1 MNGRC
6 VSAVIAGVLVLA
18 ITGGCGAAAGYDV
31 QVDLKNVSGQAKT
44 DWPVILRV
52 YTVLGRNLDPAGVNP
67 KGFHVY
73 DPSGAEVPHA
83 VEAIPPYDQIGNDE
97 IVFVV
102 PKMAPGQT
110 LSYRITNTSANS
122 PKQTKIETLKLAD
135 SPHNLIANGSFEKAD
150 GSRPAGFGAPA
161 RLDAEVKHSG
171 KSALLLTADKQQVR
185 TRYAK
190 SVKLNKDS
198 WYYFGVWSKTD
209 NVSRFGYQAGNAAHF
224 RIVTKAKDPKDPAKM
239 REVNALA
246 GSIPGQCSTREWL
259 KATTEGGV
267 DDWGMDRYTAK
278 ASHSQAT
285 VEFVLQ
291 QRRHF
296 YMEPGKTR
304 GRWWLDDAVLM
315 EQPEVNVRFD
325 LTVKP
330 LVKDGV
336 FVFTRPPCMPLGWV
350 DEGNRRR
357 HQWAAMPYAHEKLA
371 KLDRFALKGQRVSYC
386 VGVYHTREVKDLL
399 CRLARGSLSG
409 PGGASIP
416 VELIEY
422 CPGYLGEPRSRY
434 MKVLNSKTGVAPVTL
449 AGDKGVR
456 YFFLTFQV
464 PKTTKAGSYAGKV
477 ELLEGKD
484 KPLRSIPL
492 TLRVQDMV
500 QPIPKDVYVGLIVQ
514 GNAPPFNDAG
524 LKVYSRS
531 GFNCLMRFGGFL
543 AYSKD
548 AKGAWQVDL
557 AKLDKTMKW
566 LKGYGF
572 AAVGVFSDFDL
583 GPKWNG
589 GSLLKRVR
597 PAAFDKKGL
606 SWGRRL
612 KTAEKAW
619 KAQIK
624 RIEAARKRHPDW
636 PVLIYMTWD
645 EPNLS
650 GGRNGRPDPAMG
662 WLNEVAPDALTT
674 LDIQFDP
681 LPVCL
686 KWYNT
691 PAFDD
696 PADWSGP
703 ELYQWI
709 KKNKKEFGYC
719 GATDKD
725 EANRYQA
732 GMLMIST
739 GAKYFHA
746 WHLTGGHIPGQVS
759 YDAKARMW
767 VRSPAMLNWADGMDD
782 LKAHTLLKDAI
793 AAARA
798 DSSKA
803 RAVKAAEEYLAK
815 VFSVF
820 NGDHRR
826 SWSLQ
831 PYLGTAF
838 MWGNDGFYDDWQ
850 ERMLRHAAAI
860 KGVKWID

>member
-1 MNGRC
+1 MNGRA
-6 VSAVIAGVLVLA
+6 AVTAMSVVLVLA
-18 ITGGCGAAAGYDV
+18 LTAGCGAAAGYDV
-31 QVDLKNVSGQAKT
+31 RVDLKNLSGEVKT
-44 DWPVILRV
+44 NWPVILRV
-52 YTVLGRNLDPAGVNP
+52 YTVLGRNLTPAGVNR

-73 DPSGAEVPHA
+73 DPAGREVPHA
-83 VEAIPPYDQIGNDE
+83 LEAIPPYDQIGNDE

-102 PKMAPGQT
+102 PKMQPGQT

-122 PKQTKIETLKLAD
+122 SKRSKIDVVD
-135 SPHNLIANGSFEKAD
+135 SPYNLLANGGFEKAD
-150 GSRPAGFGAPA
+150 AGRPAGFAAPA
-161 RLDAEVKHSG
+161 RLDAKVKHAG
-171 KSALLLTADKQQVR
+171 KSSLLLTADNQEAR
-185 TRYAK
+185 TRCAK
-190 SVKLNKDS
+190 RVKLHKGS

-224 RIVTKAKDPKDPAKM
+224 RIVATAADPKDPSKT

-259 KATTEGGV
+259 KATIEGGV
-267 DDWGMDRYTAK
+267 DAWGMDRYAAK
-278 ASHSQAT
+278 ATQAQAT

-291 QRRHF
+291 QRKHF
-296 YMEPGKTR
+296 YMEAGKTR

-325 LTVKP
+325 LALKP
-330 LVKDGV
+330 LVDNGL
-336 FVFTRPPCMPLGWV
+336 FLFTRPPSMPLGWV
-350 DEGNRRR
+350 DEGKRRR
-357 HQWAAMPYAHEKLA
+357 HQWAAMPYPHEKLTS
-371 KLDRFALKGQRVSYC
+371 LDKFALKGQRVSYC
-386 VGVYHTREVKDLL
+386 IGVYHTREVKDFL
-399 CRLARGSLSG
+399 CRLAGGALAG

-422 CPGYLGEPRSRY
+422 CPGYLGAGRGRY
-434 MKVLNSKTGVAPVTL
+434 MKVLNSKSGVAAVTL
-449 AGDKGVR
+449 AGDKGLR

-464 PKTTKAGSYAGKV
+464 PKTAKAGSYAGKV
-477 ELLEGKD
+477 ELLTEKD

-492 TLRVQDMV
+492 RLRVQDMV
-500 QPIPKDVYVGLIVQ
+500 QPIPKDVFVGIIIQ

-543 AYSKD
+543 SYSKD

-557 AKLDKTMKW
+557 EKLDKTMKW

-597 PAAFDKKGL
+597 PAEFNKAGL
-606 SWGRRL
+606 SWGERL

-624 RIEAARKRHPDW
+624 RIESARKKHPDW

-645 EPNLS
+645 EPNLR

-662 WLNEVAPDALTT
+662 WVNEVAPEALTT

-686 KWYNT
+686 KWYRV

-696 PADWSGP
+696 PADWAGP
-703 ELYQWI
+703 ELYRWI
-709 KKNKKEFGYC
+709 KRNKKEFGYC
-719 GATDKD
+719 GASDKD

-739 GAKYFHA
+739 GAKYFHS
-746 WHLTGGHIPGQVS
+746 WHMTGGHIPGQVR
-759 YDAKARMW
+759 YDGKAKMW
-767 VRSPAMLNWADGMDD
+767 LRSPAMINWADGMDD
-782 LKAHTLLKDAI
+782 LKAHCLLKDAI
-793 AAARA
+793 AAARKDA
-798 DSSKA
+798 AKA
-803 RAVKAAEEYLAK
+803 RAVKAAEDYLRG
-815 VFSVF
+815 VFAVW

-838 MWGNDGFYDDWQ
+838 MWGYDGFYDDWQ
-850 ERMLRHAAAI
+850 EQMLRHAAAL